1 MSAETSVNP
10 SMPTRFLFLLLA
22 GYTLLAGAVRICG
35 IDSRDFWFDESCT
48 HLYVSR
54 MFDWPADSDFFAE
67 SNATPYYLLLKGWVW
82 LFGWSETGYRSLSA
96 LAAALTVFP
105 LGWLAYHLG
114 GRYAARMCAL
124 LMVVHPL
131 HVYYSHSARSYAL
144 VILLLSLAMCFLYRA
159 VCTKRWRW
167 WVAYGC
173 ALAFVLCTH
182 YFTVHWAVASISCIA
197 LSRRR
202 TQSFG
207 RWFVATAL
215 AAALFLP
222 YLILLSWPSSTAG
235 GNAWVR
241 EVWDPVWSIPRS
253 LWAFLPAGGYPAY
266 LGGLS
271 LASPDTTILGPPLL
285 NALAQVLPA
294 IITAAIVL
302 WLFTRGQPVDHGRHV
317 GPIPPTVHV
326 FLGGL
331 TILPLV
337 TLWLQSV
344 LLDPV
349 YVVAR
354 YDMSAWPAAIVWL
367 SVLLSQFRRSWM
379 ARRNRVVPKVVTVVL
394 VACALL
400 PLARLTLMDAPAT
413 FHRLRAQRLAE
424 LCDAGDLVI
433 SFTYDREYLLYYL
446 DRFGFTG
453 EMTSFPSWID
463 RHVGW
468 IDTVSDAAPERE
480 VELERDAEAHAQRVS
495 ALLNADGRVWIL
507 RDFHDPEGTSLRAPI
522 NARLIKAL
530 YDEGFSLELADG
542 NTRIY
547 RVVKRLAEE

>member
-1 MSAETSVNP
+1 
-10 SMPTRFLFLLLA
+10 LF
-22 GYTLLAGAVRICG
+22 V
-35 IDSRDFWFDESCT
+35 
-48 HLYVSR
+48 
-54 MFDWPADSDFFAE
+54 
-67 SNATPYYLLLKGWVW
+67 
-82 LFGWSETGYRSLSA
+82 
-96 LAAALTVFP
+96 
-105 LGWLAYHLG
+105 
-114 GRYAARMCAL
+114 
-124 LMVVHPL
+124 VVHPL

-144 VILLLSLAMCFLYRA
+144 VVLLLSLAMCFLHRA
-159 VCTKRWRW
+159 VCIKRWRW
-167 WVAYGC
+167 WAAYGC
-173 ALAFVLCTH
+173 VLAFVLCTH
-182 YFTVHWAVASISCIA
+182 YFTVHWAAASIMCIA

-202 TQSFG
+202 MQNFG
-207 RWFVATAL
+207 RWCAATAL

-222 YLILLSWPSSTAG
+222 YLILLSWPSSAAG

-253 LWAFLPAGGYPAY
+253 LWAFLPAGGYPAH

-294 IITAAIVL
+294 IIMTAIVL
-302 WLFTRGQPVDHGRHV
+302 WVFMREQSADYGKHV
-317 GPIPPTVHV
+317 GAIPPTVHV

-349 YVVAR
+349 YVVSR

-367 SVLLSQFRRSWM
+367 SVLLSQFRRSWI
-379 ARRNRVVPKVVTVVL
+379 ARRSRWVPQMVTVVF

-400 PLARLTLMDAPAT
+400 PLARLTIMGAPAT

-424 LCDAGDLVI
+424 LCGAGDLVI

-446 DRFGFTG
+446 DRFGFAG
-453 EMTSFPSWID
+453 EIVSFPSWID

-468 IDTVSDAAPERE
+468 IDTAKDAAPQRE
-480 VELERDAEAHAQRVS
+480 GELERDAGAYVQRVS
-495 ALLNADGRVWIL
+495 ASLNAGRRVWLL
-507 RDFHDPEGTSLRAPI
+507 RDFHDPEGTSRRTPI
-522 NARLIKAL
+522 NARLIKTLSDA
-530 YDEGFSLELADG
+530 GFALELADG
-542 NTRIY
+542 DTRIY
-547 RVVKRLAEE
+547 RVVKRSAAT